1 MKPDVQLENGCL
13 RVTGDIDPETVVAV
27 RRLGETLIAQDSGE
41 LEVDL
46 SRLGA
51 AHSVVLSLLLCWA
64 RHARARQMSLVFTG
78 ASERLRSL
86 AALSGLQ
93 HHLKG
98 MA

>member
-1 MKPDVQLENGCL
+1 MNPDVQLDGGRL
-13 RVTGDIDPETVVAV
+13 MVAGDIDSETVVAL
-27 RRLGETLIAQDSGE
+27 RRRGEALIAKAGSD

-46 SRLGA
+46 SGLGA
-51 AHSVVLSLLLCWA
+51 AHSVVLSLLLCWQ
-64 RHARARQMSLVFTG
+64 RHALAVRKSLVFTG

-98 MA
+98 LA